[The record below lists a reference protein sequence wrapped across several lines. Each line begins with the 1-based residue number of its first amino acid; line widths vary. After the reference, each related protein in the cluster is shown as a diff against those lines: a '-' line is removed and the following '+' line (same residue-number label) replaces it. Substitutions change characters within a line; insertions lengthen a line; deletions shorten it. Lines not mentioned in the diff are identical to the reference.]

1 MKIREKRVKLFFTN
15 EIVRVSNITPEIYR
29 LTLVYVDGYK
39 QSFYRGFHDEFDA
52 CCYCKHVITSTDYCV
67 DCYCEFIEKVDF

>member
-29 LTLVYVDGYK
+29 ITLVYVDGYK
-39 QSFYRGFHDEFDA
+39 FSYYHSFYDEDDA
-52 CCYCKHVITSTDYCV
+52 LRYCRTVCKHTDYCIE
-67 DCYCEFIEKVDF
+67 CYCEFIDRVEF